1 MASYRV
7 NIDVCDGYE
16 LSGDSLINTI
26 IEYRNVKKELL
37 DNLVKA
43 NIKLVLSISNRY
55 SNRKESMD
63 DIFQVGCIGLIKAIN
78 NFDLNLG
85 LQFSTYA
92 VPMIS
97 GEIKRYLRDNGS
109 MKVSRQIKD
118 LAYQI
123 LKYKEDYYNDT
134 GIELDMYDISS
145 KLNVPICRI
154 KEAMDSTMDVCSIF
168 DKIKNKKNDDLFL
181 IDSISDISDSYEK
194 RLNKYTLYQGI
205 SSLNELEKKIIYDRY
220 YNDKTQEELA
230 KELMVSQAQ
239 ISRLEKGAIKTLKS
253 FF

>member
-1 MASYRV
+1 MVSYRV
-7 NIDVCDGYE
+7 NIDAYDGYE
-16 LSGDSLINTI
+16 LLYDDFVRTMN
-26 IEYRNVKKELL
+26 EYRAGNIDLL
-37 DNLVKA
+37 DVLVKA
-43 NIKLVLSISNRY
+43 NIKLVLAISNRY
-55 SNRKESMD
+55 SNRKESLD

-78 NFDLNLG
+78 NFDVSLG

-109 MKVSRQIKD
+109 VKVSRQIKD

-123 LKYKEDYYNDT
+123 LKYKEEYFNDT
-134 GIELDMYDISS
+134 GIELDLYDISS
-145 KLNVPICRI
+145 KLDIPIYKV
-154 KEAMDSTMDVCSIF
+154 KEAMDSTMDVSSLF

-181 IDSISDISDSYEK
+181 IDSISDVSDSYD
-194 RLNKYTLYQGI
+194 RRINKYTLYDGI
-205 SSLNELEKKIIYDRY
+205 NSLNELEKKIIVDRY

-230 KELMVSQAQ
+230 GELMVSQAQ

>member
-1 MASYRV
+1 MVSYRV
-7 NIDVCDGYE
+7 NIDVFDGDE
-16 LSGDSLINTI
+16 LLYDDFVRIM
-26 IEYRNVKKELL
+26 IEYKSGNIDLL
-37 DNLVKA
+37 DVLVKA
-43 NIKLVLSISNRY
+43 NIKLVLAISNRY
-55 SNRKESMD
+55 SNRKESLD

-78 NFDLNLG
+78 NFDVSLG

-109 MKVSRQIKD
+109 VKVSRQIKD

-123 LKYKEDYYNDT
+123 LKYKEEYFNDT
-134 GIELDMYDISS
+134 GIELDLYDISS
-145 KLNVPICRI
+145 KLDIPIYKV
-154 KEAMDSTMDVCSIF
+154 KEAMDSTMDVSSLF
-168 DKIKNKKNDDLFL
+168 DRIKNKKNDDLFL
-181 IDSISDISDSYEK
+181 IDSISDVSDSYDRK
-194 RLNKYTLYQGI
+194 INKYTLYDGI
-205 SSLNELEKKIIYDRY
+205 NSLNELEKKIIVDRY

-230 KELMVSQAQ
+230 GELMVSQAQ